1 MMAEKMESKEHT
13 RIDGSTCSLFH
24 SHFSLQFDNKV
35 LFYCLMFRKRSLL
48 AVQTSGHEVVAM
60 APLML
65 LLLLF
70 LRQFVFVL
78 VASAAAAADY
88 DDGDDF

>member
-1 MMAEKMESKEHT
+1 M
-13 RIDGSTCSLFH
+13 
-24 SHFSLQFDNKV
+24 
-35 LFYCLMFRKRSLL
+35 
-48 AVQTSGHEVVAM
+48 QTSGHEVVAM

-70 LRQFVFVL
+70 LCQFVFVL
-78 VASAAAAADY
+78 VASVAGDF